1 MTNSVYDVKIDLGDK
16 MIFLFL
22 DFLFLLSFSI
32 LKLVSLVDN
41 SLLFTQSGSKLNKYI
56 NRRNQLKSTC
66 NFEIAENKFKI
77 LFSIKDIIVSPLK
90 RKHIINILLA
100 NMTIIAIKIALTYK
114 LLFRN
119 FSYITIFN
127 KNIDL
132 VSLFKDKYIVFIY
145 LYYLLSAFFILN
157 ILLKCFKYKNKIEN
171 INYNIVQDRIYLG
184 EDIKNNLPVYLTYD
198 GLYQNLLITGSI
210 GSGKTS
216 SAISNILN
224 GLIKNNTYGLI
235 IDVKGNYINTLKE
248 IAKKYDKE
256 DKIQVISM
264 ENDFKYNP
272 MNKPELSSIELAN
285 YMIKVLKI
293 LSKGNNNSDPFWFDK
308 SEAYIRDFITLIRAY
323 NNNFV
328 NFMEIHKLVTSNSYI
343 EDKLSIIKQN
353 ILNNEYSDEKLFEI
367 NSAISN
373 IKNEYLKLDER
384 VIGIIKSEITRL
396 TNIFVTNYDIY
407 NKFCTENSNLNFFDQ
422 KIVILSMNIGK
433 NRFLSKVIS
442 TYLKLDFQQQILSR
456 ENPNSPVF
464 FICDE
469 FQEIVNSEDSNFFS
483 ISREYKAINIISVQS
498 YNSIINALQDERSS
512 MVIIQ
517 NLVNKIWFRNDDMF
531 TVKEIINQI
540 GKEQKDIET
549 MSYTE
554 SGQNS
559 RYSIIS
565 NKFKD
570 YKTGLSKS
578 YSVNKK
584 EEYKF
589 NEEYI
594 TSDLKTFE
602 AMCFLSDGNKI
613 NIIEKVKLD
622 RWGNI
627 NEKIYKE

>member
-1 MTNSVYDVKIDLGDK
+1 

-22 DFLFLLSFSI
+22 DFLFLLSFFI

-41 SLLFTQSGSKLNKYI
+41 TLLFTQSGSKLDKYI
-56 NRRNQLKSTC
+56 NRGNQQKLTC
-66 NFEIAENKFKI
+66 NFGITENKLKI
-77 LFSIKDIIVSPLK
+77 LYSVKDIVNSPLK
-90 RKHIINILLA
+90 RKHISNILLA
-100 NMTIIAIKIALTYK
+100 TMTIIAIKVAFTYK

-132 VSLFKDKYIVFIY
+132 VSIFGDKYNVFIY

-157 ILLKCFKYKNKIEN
+157 ILLKYFKYKNKSEDT
-171 INYNIVQDRIYLG
+171 NYNIIQDSIYLG
-184 EDIKNNLPVYLTYD
+184 ENLKNKLPIYLTYD
-198 GLYQNLLITGSI
+198 GLYQNVLITGSI

-216 SAISNILN
+216 SAISNIMD
-224 GLIKNNTYGLI
+224 GLLKNNTYGLI
-235 IDVKGNYINTLKE
+235 IDVKGNYISTLTN
-248 IAKKYDKE
+248 IARKYNKE

-272 MNKPELSSIELAN
+272 INKPKLSSTELAN

-293 LSKGNNNSDPFWFDK
+293 LSKGNNNSDPFWLDK

-323 NNNFV
+323 NDNFV

-343 EDKLSIIKQN
+343 EDKLNIIKQK

-367 NSAISN
+367 NSAINN

-396 TNIFVTNYDIY
+396 TNIFVTNYGIY
-407 NKFCTENSNLNFFDQ
+407 NKFCTENSTLNFFDS

-442 TYLKLDFQQQILSR
+442 TYLKLDFQQQILAR
-456 ENPNSPVF
+456 ENPNVPVF
-464 FICDE
+464 FVCDE
-469 FQEIVNSEDSNFFS
+469 FQEIVNREDSNFFS

-498 YNSIINALQDERSS
+498 YNSIVNALQDERSA

-540 GKEQKDIET
+540 GKEEKDIET

-559 RYSIIS
+559 RYSVLN

-584 EEYKF
+584 DEYKF

-594 TSDLKTFE
+594 TSGLKTFE

-613 NIIEKVKLD
+613 DIIEKLKLN
-622 RWGNI
+622 RWGKI
-627 NEKIYKE
+627 DEKIYKK

>member
-1 MTNSVYDVKIDLGDK
+1 
-16 MIFLFL
+16 MILLVL
-22 DFLFLLSFSI
+22 DFLFLFSYFI
-32 LKLVSLVDN
+32 LKLISLVDD
-41 SLLFTQSGSKLNKYI
+41 SFLFTRSGSKLDKYI
-56 NRRNQLKSTC
+56 NRNSQLKSTS
-66 NFEIAENKFKI
+66 NFVPSKYNFKTP
-77 LFSIKDIIVSPLK
+77 FSEKNIVSSPIK
-90 RKHIINILLA
+90 CKHIINLLLA
-100 NMTIIAIKIALTYK
+100 TMAIIAIKVALTYK

-119 FSYITIFN
+119 FLYITIFG

-132 VSLFKDKYIVFIY
+132 VSIFEDKYYIFIY
-145 LYYLLSAFFILN
+145 LYYLLSTFFIIN
-157 ILLKCFKYKNKIEN
+157 ILLKFFKFRKNDISKSNDTFNEQ
-171 INYNIVQDRIYLG
+171 VYLG
-184 EDIKNNLPVYLTYD
+184 EDVKNKLPIHLTYN
-198 GLYQNLLITGSI
+198 GLYQNVLITGSI

-216 SAISNILN
+216 SAISNIID
-224 GLIKNNTYGLI
+224 GLLKNNIYGLI
-235 IDVKGNYINTLKE
+235 IDVKGNYINTLKN
-248 IAKKYDKE
+248 IAKKYSKE

-272 MNKPELSSIELAN
+272 INKPKVSTTELAN

-293 LSKGNNNSDPFWFDK
+293 LSKGNNNSDPFWLDK
-308 SEAYIRDFITLIRAY
+308 SESYIRDFITLIRAY

-328 NFMEIHKLVTSNSYI
+328 NFMEIHKLVTNNRYI
-343 EDKLSIIKQN
+343 EQKLQIIKEK
-353 ILNNEYSDEKLFEI
+353 ILSNEYSDEKLFEI

-422 KIVILSMNIGK
+422 KIIVLSMNIGK

-442 TYLKLDFQQQILSR
+442 TYLKLDFQEQVLSR
-456 ENPNSPVF
+456 ENPDVPVF
-464 FICDE
+464 FVCDE

-483 ISREYKAINIISVQS
+483 ISREYKAINVISVQS
-498 YNSIINALQDERSS
+498 YNSIVNALQDERSA

-540 GKEQKDIET
+540 GKEQKDIE
-549 MSYTE
+549 SVSFTE

-559 RYSIIS
+559 RYSILN

-584 EEYKF
+584 EEYKIS
-589 NEEYI
+589 EEYI
-594 TSDLKTFE
+594 TSGLKTFE

-613 NIIEKVKLD
+613 DIIEKIKFN

-627 NEKIYKE
+627 NENICEK